1 MIVDT
6 SVLYA
11 LFDEND
17 PAHVG
22 AVDAI
27 GGALHQRKLV
37 VSPLVVAE
45 LDYLVARKYGVSVEL
60 TVLHELGSGAWEL
73 PALSDVD
80 LRAAAGLI
88 EKYRDLNIGV
98 ADASLVVLAD
108 RYRTT
113 TIATLDR
120 RHFEALRSLDGRP
133 FDILP

>member
-1 MIVDT
+1 MIVDA

-11 LFDEND
+11 LFDESE
-17 PAHVG
+17 PAHG
-22 AVDAI
+22 RTVDAI
-27 GGALHQRKLV
+27 GGMLPSRQLV

-60 TVLHELGSGAWEL
+60 AVLRELGSGAWEL
-73 PALSDVD
+73 PALNDTD
-80 LRAAAGLI
+80 LRAAADLI

-120 RHFEALRSLDGRP
+120 RHFDALRSLDGRA

>member
-17 PAHVG
+17 PAHGG
-22 AVDAI
+22 AVNAI
-27 GGALHQRKLV
+27 GGALQSRQLI
-37 VSPLVVAE
+37 VSPLVIAE
-45 LDYLVARKYGVSVEL
+45 LDYLVTRKYGVSVEL
-60 TVLHELGSGAWEL
+60 TVLRELGSGAWEL
-73 PALSDVD
+73 PALNETD
-80 LRAAAGLI
+80 LLAAAGLI

-98 ADASLVVLAD
+98 VDASLVVLAD

-120 RHFEALRSLDGRP
+120 RHFDALRSLDGRA

>member
-6 SVLYA
+6 SVLYS

-17 PAHVG
+17 PAHDRAVEAVG
-22 AVDAI
+22 SAPHPRA
-27 GGALHQRKLV
+27 LV

-45 LDYLVARKYGVSVEL
+45 LDYLVARRCGVSVEL
-60 TVLHELGSGAWEL
+60 AVLRELASGAWEL
-73 PALSDVD
+73 PRLSDVEI
-80 LRAAAGLI
+80 RSAAGLI

-98 ADASLVVLAD
+98 TDASLVVLAD

-113 TIATLDR
+113 TVATLDR
-120 RHFEALRSLDGRP
+120 RHFEAMRSLDGRP